1 MSAIYEFFSMGG
13 FGLYVWMSMGMA
25 LGLMIAEVLYLRHQR
40 QQLLK
45 NIARLN
51 RLDKRANR
59 A

>member
-1 MSAIYEFFSMGG
+1 MSAIYEFINMGG
-13 FGLYVWMSMGMA
+13 FGFYVWMSMGMA

-45 NIARLN
+45 TIARLN
-51 RLDKRANR
+51 RMDKRANR

>member
-13 FGLYVWMSMGMA
+13 FGFYVWMSMGMA

-59 A
+59 V